1 MKLVAKARVHA
12 MKQSSFSIM
21 RENHGIKPFLHSI
34 VTFEMFELWNQID
47 YNS

>member
-1 MKLVAKARVHA
+1 MKLVAKARDLAV
-12 MKQSSFSIM
+12 KQSSFSIM